1 MLAPRKALPAA
12 ALVNG
17 KHTVPGDFEDILLPA
32 DADIKSYFTVR
43 LVPEPF
49 TV

>member
-17 KHTVPGDFEDILLPA
+17 KHALPGDFEDILLPA
-32 DADIKSYFTVR
+32 DAEMKSYFTVQPTAS
-43 LVPEPF
+43 LS
-49 TV
+49 